1 MENLTFL
8 LFRCHKGLHCS
19 PAISWIPVLKIT
31 LRCMLVVIFNNLLLK
46 LNKKL
51 APVLCCI
58 TQWHSL
64 FIKDSFCATQS
75 LQICTS
81 LPAVL
86 IYSCAC
92 MRLHVFCPRLCC
104 HIAVIRLTLHPCQQQ
119 AMATGLSSLW
129 EKKKKKT
136 CRRPTATEVG
146 VHSGQQIGF
155 FRVPFSKC

>member
-64 FIKDSFCATQS
+64 FFKDSFILCDSESAD
-75 LQICTS
+75 
-81 LPAVL
+81 
-86 IYSCAC
+86 
-92 MRLHVFCPRLCC
+92 LHVFASCSDIQLCMYAPAC
-104 HIAVIRLTLHPCQQQ
+104 L
-119 AMATGLSSLW
+119 LSPSLLPYRCYQIDLAPLSTTSYGHRA
-129 EKKKKKT
+129 EFPLGKKKKKDLSS
-136 CRRPTATEVG
+136 AN
-146 VHSGQQIGF
+146 SY
-155 FRVPFSKC
+155 